1 MVVSAVNKMSGRE
14 LPGPLA
20 VIYPPSFCTWK
31 LLVAVMV
38 ITEVS
43 VVLVGMGRGG
53 FPGWQWL
60 GMASVYAQW
69 MALFCASGL
78 CVMSAWTGRLSVR
91 GAWIGSWLIAVL
103 LAAIFSYAAWLA
115 AGNTDLSLVPGQ
127 PGMFVLK
134 STFSVGLVAV
144 VFFRYLLVRSRWRS
158 ELIAQAEARV
168 QALQARIRPH
178 FLFNSL
184 NTVASLIPVDAE
196 NAEAA
201 ILDLADIFR
210 GSMRRADRLI
220 SLGDELQLARQ
231 YLDMEK
237 RRLGDRLEIDWRVD
251 ELPAGAAVLP
261 LMLQPLLENAVGH
274 GVQSRSE
281 GGRIVVYGRSEGD
294 QFVITIGN
302 PITAEGSEPG
312 GHGMAIDNIRER
324 LQLAF
329 GSRANLLTNQ
339 DADQFYA
346 VLSVPYVEYSDH

>member
-1 MVVSAVNKMSGRE
+1 MADASDHQLSGRK
-14 LPGPLA
+14 LPKSRVG
-20 VIYPPSFCTWK
+20 VYPPSFCTWK
-31 LLVAVMV
+31 LLFTVMV

-43 VVLVGMGRGG
+43 IVLVGMGRGG
-53 FPGWQWL
+53 FPGWEWF

-69 MALFCASGL
+69 MALFCASGV
-78 CVMSAWTGRLSVR
+78 CVMSGWTSRWSAR
-91 GAWIGSWLIAVL
+91 GAWIGTWLIVVL
-103 LAAIFSYAAWLA
+103 LATIFSSATWLA
-115 AGNTDLSLVPGQ
+115 FGRTALSASSDQ
-127 PGMFVLK
+127 PLMFVLK
-134 STFSVGLVAV
+134 STFSVALVAV
-144 VFFRYLLVRSRWRS
+144 VFFRYLLVRSRWQS

-184 NTVASLIPVDAE
+184 NTVASLIPADPE

-201 ILDLADIFR
+201 LLDLADIFR
-210 GSMRRADRLI
+210 GSMRPADQLI

-251 ELPAGAAVLP
+251 ELPPGASVFP

-274 GVQSRSE
+274 GIQSHPE
-281 GGRIVVYGRSEGD
+281 GGKIVVYGRSEGD
-294 QFVITIGN
+294 QIVITIGN
-302 PITAEGSEPG
+302 PIAAEGSEQE

-324 LQLAF
+324 LRLAF

-346 VLSVPYVEYSDH
+346 VLSVPYVEYSDY